1 MCHSCTTQILKAFS
15 VNGGQSVRVTTRV
28 IGGESYDTVARG
40 ARVIVSAGIL
50 DDCKRDRGKRVGLTG
65 AAADATAM
73 NERSLDPY
81 TWSRILEN

>member
-1 MCHSCTTQILKAFS
+1 MTQILKAFTA
-15 VNGGQSVRVTTRV
+15 NDEQSIRVTTCV
-28 IGGESYDTVARG
+28 IGGEFYDTLAQGGGG

-65 AAADATAM
+65 AAADAITM